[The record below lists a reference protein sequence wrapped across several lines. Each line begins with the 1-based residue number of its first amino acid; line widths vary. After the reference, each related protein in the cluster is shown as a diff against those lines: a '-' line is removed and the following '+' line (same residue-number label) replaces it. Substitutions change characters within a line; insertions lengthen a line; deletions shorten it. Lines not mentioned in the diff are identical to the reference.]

1 MYFCNRSIT
10 SDAAASDRPARRWS
24 CSRWSCSSERS
35 NSGSRSTITESVTK
49 RRTVETRR
57 KAETTMFA
65 STPSRR
71 GAASDSRPRRASR
84 GLEPTPESFLD
95 ETVERPDVLERKHA
109 PTGQGI
115 HPLQVADSFG
125 QKPSDDLAPLDFGTG
140 LHLAMQLRG
149 DGQRDIG
156 HRLDYV
162 RAHNQTFGGMDES
175 GGREAP
181 PSGRSVDI
189 HDKSLHCH
197 MKNLQV
203 RVDEDEIEDLDE
215 LAQEMRLSRSEIA
228 RSALREGVRRL
239 RTEKALARYLNLE
252 FTLSRAAQ
260 YAGVPI
266 RDMAD
271 LAAAKGIPFFLAG
284 RAAEGPGAN
293 RGLGP
298 WLTHAR
304 LGRRLDADRPRVH
317 RGRSSSSK
325 TSWGRSRSRL
335 RSRTRSSRG
344 ANPNPCGRPGGR
356 GSRSS
361 PSGATGSGGRPSAW
375 GLARH
380 PCSRRRKET
389 ASSSTRSRHG
399 PLPRQKVEIIPAS
412 SASYW
417 PGSRPAQSP
426 PPARGRSWRSWPEAR
441 SG

>member
-10 SDAAASDRPARRWS
+10 SDAAASDRPARRRSCGMWS
-24 CSRWSCSSERS
+24 SSSARR
-35 NSGSRSTITESVTK
+35 NSGARSSSTESVTM
-49 RRTVETRR
+49 RRTVESRR
-57 KAETTMFA
+57 KAAITMFA
-65 STPSRR
+65 STTSRR

-149 DGQRDIG
+149 DGHRDIG

-162 RAHNQTFGGMDES
+162 RAHNQTFGGMDEL

-266 RDMAD
+266 RGDRKRWTSLGLGIGEAS
-271 LAAAKGIPFFLAG
+271 LFETSKGDRLILDEIPARTVAEAEGREYTGLLGLLLAG
-284 RAAEGPGAN
+284 VEARA
-293 RGLGP
+293 
-298 WLTHAR
+298 
-304 LGRRLDADRPRVH
+304 
-317 RGRSSSSK
+317 
-325 TSWGRSRSRL
+325 
-335 RSRTRSSRG
+335 
-344 ANPNPCGRPGGR
+344 
-356 GSRSS
+356 
-361 PSGATGSGGRPSAW
+361 
-375 GLARH
+375 
-380 PCSRRRKET
+380 
-389 ASSSTRSRHG
+389 
-399 PLPRQKVEIIPAS
+399 IPAS
-412 SASYW
+412 
-417 PGSRPAQSP
+417 R
-426 PPARGRSWRSWPEAR
+426 AREILEKLAR
-441 SG
+441 SSFRMSADLYGEVLRRLGDRA